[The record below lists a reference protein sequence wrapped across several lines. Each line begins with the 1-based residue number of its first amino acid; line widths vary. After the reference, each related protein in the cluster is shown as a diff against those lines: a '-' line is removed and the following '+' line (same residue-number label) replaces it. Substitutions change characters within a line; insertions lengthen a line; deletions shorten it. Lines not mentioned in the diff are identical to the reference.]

1 MDGSDLKW
9 QKKINRYSKFKIDFS
24 DKKQSV
30 RYNNIGEIDF
40 AIKSIIKY
48 ASFIR
53 TIFLVTDNQ
62 IPKNFQYLKLL
73 AEDSGI
79 KLKIIDHLVI
89 FKGYEQYLPCFNSTS
104 IISLIHRI
112 PNLSEYYV
120 LFNDDTFIMRKISI
134 EDLFINK
141 NPVIRGRW
149 KKFYKDQKI
158 RLLFSKILNKYSL
171 LKINHKNNLKF
182 AMQTGAI
189 LAGINNRRYL
199 RRFHNPIAMR
209 KSTIDHFFDVGNSKL

>member
-79 KLKIIDHLVI
+79 KLKIIEYKFI
-89 FKGYEQYLPCFNSTS
+89 YN
-104 IISLIHRI
+104 RI
-112 PNLSEYYV
+112 Y
-120 LFNDDTFIMRKISI
+120 F
-134 EDLFINK
+134 
-141 NPVIRGRW
+141 
-149 KKFYKDQKI
+149 
-158 RLLFSKILNKYSL
+158 LL
-171 LKINHKNNLKF
+171 
-182 AMQTGAI
+182 
-189 LAGINNRRYL
+189 
-199 RRFHNPIAMR
+199 
-209 KSTIDHFFDVGNSKL
+209 